1 MPYDN
6 LFNENKKET
15 FWGVSIKELM
25 YFINFNSNHILNY
38 FLLLLEPKHSPVPTH
53 LPMCLPDFPL
63 LRRLMDKN
71 FIAVICLLK
80 ENYPSTLIPQS
91 MGQHQDLICV
101 TAAKRICGL
110 YNKLSIQNPFL
121 KGSFPFKQP
130 MQITILLI

>member
-6 LFNENKKET
+6 LFNENKNGT

-53 LPMCLPDFPL
+53 LPMCFPDFPL
-63 LRRLMDKN
+63 LRKPVDKN

-91 MGQHQDLICV
+91 MGQHQNFIWL

-110 YNKLSIQNPFL
+110 YNKLSIQNPF
-121 KGSFPFKQP
+121 
-130 MQITILLI
+130 